1 MKKNWRNASEYDF
14 GSDYPA
20 RGWAWEFLRRNP
32 EYREDWEKVKALLGE
47 LGREYPSLTSDEW
60 GELTRNA
67 NLHRSIIDGAKYW
80 GLDIVFPNPE
90 QPYHDSTQN
99 WTKVGRRVLSLGP
112 AWDMWD
118 NVEYEALAFDLS
130 LPIDGQIAAAKAHLE
145 DVQKERVEEGR
156 LELAL
161 AGRKRLDIYPNYLR
175 ALDAEAEGAKL
186 EEIASALLPHVD
198 NPTPDRPASKTISN
212 WLTAGKKLRDDGYV
226 TLLS

>member
-1 MKKNWRNASEYDF
+1 MQKNWRNASEYDF

-47 LGREYPSLTSDEW
+47 LGREYPSLTSDGW

-90 QPYHDSTQN
+90 QPYHQSTQN
-99 WTKVGRRVLSLGP
+99 WTQAGRRVLSLGP
-112 AWDMWD
+112 AWGEWD

-130 LPIDGQIAAAKAHLE
+130 LPIEGQISAAKAHLE
-145 DVQKERVEEGR
+145 DLQRERAANGAI
-156 LELAL
+156 ELMAQ
-161 AGRKRLDIYPNYLR
+161 GRKRTDVYSNYLR
-175 ALDAEAEGAKL
+175 ALDAEGAGVAIKNIAAE
-186 EEIASALLPHVD
+186 LLPHVD
-198 NPTPDRPASKTISN
+198 NSTPEQPASKTISN
-212 WLTAGKKLRDDGYV
+212 WLNAAKKLRDGGYR